1 MQPLPVCY
9 LYDRTWCILHAP
21 CRCQCLY
28 ESAESGCHLCVFVW
42 DAFRPSK
49 RFSEFIPASTIPEN
63 NLEFPFI
70 RFVLRHDTDLHLM
83 MYHFDLAFEK
93 SSDDLNTLG
102 EERNL
107 PGANIIIVPFSNDS
121 GIIKLFSKSS

>member
-1 MQPLPVCY
+1 
-9 LYDRTWCILHAP
+9 
-21 CRCQCLY
+21 
-28 ESAESGCHLCVFVW
+28 
-42 DAFRPSK
+42 
-49 RFSEFIPASTIPEN
+49 
-63 NLEFPFI
+63 
-70 RFVLRHDTDLHLM
+70 M